1 MRMRILLFVLWL
13 MPVGMAT
20 ANAPD
25 IVSVKGGN
33 VFEQTVQAVE
43 LMGGM
48 ARFVQP
54 GHKVGILV
62 NSDFRDRGA
71 YVDPEVVIAAIKM
84 AFDAGAADIVFLQ
97 PIKPDYWTRTPLEPE
112 YREMIAR
119 TREISE
125 NQFPAVFSEEVFVK
139 VPVVEGAVSVKDLE
153 LVKELFEID
162 VFINIPIAKHHA
174 TTILTNSMKNLM
186 GLNTRASNVKF
197 HLDGPSRNDPEFLA
211 QCITDLYSVRRP
223 DLIISDVTHC
233 IVTNGPTG
241 PGEMVSPMKVVAGI
255 DPVAVDTYC
264 ALQIGFLPEDV
275 YTIQKGYE
283 SGLGEK
289 DLSKLN
295 ILEVDHE

>member
-1 MRMRILLFVLWL
+1 MVMWLLPL
-13 MPVGMAT
+13 GMAT
-20 ANAPD
+20 ANVPD
-25 IVSVKGGN
+25 IVSVKGDN
-33 VFEQTVQAVE
+33 VFDQTIRAVE
-43 LMGGM
+43 LLGGM
-48 ARFVQP
+48 DRFVKP
-54 GHKVGILV
+54 GNRVGILV

-71 YVDPEVVIAAIKM
+71 YVDPEVVIATLKM
-84 AFDAGAADIVFLQ
+84 AYDAGAADIVFLQ
-97 PIKPDYWTRTPLEPE
+97 PINPEYWTRTPLEPE

-139 VPVVEGAVSVKDLE
+139 VPVVEGAVSAKDLE
-153 LVKELFEID
+153 LVKELFEVD

-211 QCITDLYSVRRP
+211 QCIADLYLVRRP
-223 DLIISDVTHC
+223 DLIISDVTYC
-233 IVTNGPTG
+233 VVTNGPNG
-241 PGEMVSPMKVVAGI
+241 PGEIVSPLKVVTGT

-275 YTIQKGYE
+275 LTIQKGFE
-283 SGLGEK
+283 IGLGEK
-289 DLSKLN
+289 DLSKLE
-295 ILEVDHE
+295 ILEVIYE